1 MYNTWTCAMQMA
13 DSPILFQVCQPTHWT
28 RRPSPGLTSPLLD
41 TLVHSLHYTQL
52 GLGGPLDI
60 ADPIYMQRQSHLGT
74 ITHITITTIITTT
87 LCLQVHVRWSWGIAI
102 IIIITS
108 PRLHRL
114 EAQPLPGLHPS
125 GLTRGTVAAHSPRV
139 IHYQLR
145 AGP

>member
-1 MYNTWTCAMQMA
+1 MSHQQAV
-13 DSPILFQVCQPTHWT
+13 P
-28 RRPSPGLTSPLLD
+28 RD
-41 TLVHSLHYTQL
+41 TD
-52 GLGGPLDI
+52 LGGQYCC
-60 ADPIYMQRQSHLGT
+60 AQGT

-139 IHYQLR
+139 IHFQLR